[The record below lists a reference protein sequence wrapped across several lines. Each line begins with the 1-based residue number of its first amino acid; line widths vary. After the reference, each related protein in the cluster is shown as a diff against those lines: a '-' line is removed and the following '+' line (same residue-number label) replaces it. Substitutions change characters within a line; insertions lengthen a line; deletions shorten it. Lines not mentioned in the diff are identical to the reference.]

1 MNFQADTLIALAFL
15 VPVAA
20 YAVTGLFAAG
30 ERRLEKPSRMV
41 VRSQPNPEVRVD
53 VTVPAANDEAMREA
67 A

>member
-1 MNFQADTLIALAFL
+1 MNFTPDTLIALSFL

-20 YAVTGLFAAG
+20 FAMAELAASG
-30 ERRLEKPSRMV
+30 RRALGKPSRMV
-41 VRSQPNPEVRVD
+41 LWSQPKAVVHVD

>member
-1 MNFQADTLIALAFL
+1 MNFTPDTLIALSFL

-20 YAVTGLFAAG
+20 YAVAGLFAAG
-30 ERRLEKPSRMV
+30 ERRLEKPSRMA
-41 VRSQPNPEVRVD
+41 VRMQPDPVVRVD

>member
-20 YAVTGLFAAG
+20 YAVAGLFAAG
-30 ERRLEKPSRMV
+30 GRRLEKPSRMA
-41 VRSQPNPEVRVD
+41 VRTQPNPVVHVD